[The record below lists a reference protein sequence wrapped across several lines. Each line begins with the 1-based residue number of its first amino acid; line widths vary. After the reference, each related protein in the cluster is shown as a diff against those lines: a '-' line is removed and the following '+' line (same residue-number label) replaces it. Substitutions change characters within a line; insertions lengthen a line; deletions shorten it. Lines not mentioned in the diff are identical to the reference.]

1 MMARS
6 ATSFIVRQRHTQL
19 ELENAERCTLMKM
32 EVKPDGTKQARLGK
46 FLLVG
51 QSRDSKKFWCSTLI
65 MVGKGNL
72 KRQTG

>member
-1 MMARS
+1 MMAKS

-51 QSRDSKKFWCSTLI
+51 
-65 MVGKGNL
+65 
-72 KRQTG
+72 